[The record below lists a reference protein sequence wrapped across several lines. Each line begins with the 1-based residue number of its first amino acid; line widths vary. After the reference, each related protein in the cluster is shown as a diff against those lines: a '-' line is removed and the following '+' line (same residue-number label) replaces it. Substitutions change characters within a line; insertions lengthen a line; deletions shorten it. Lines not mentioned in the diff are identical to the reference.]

1 MKTVSIAQAKDRLT
15 ELLYE
20 AEDGRPVQVTR
31 RGKAVAVLMSE
42 SEYERLLGSARPDFA
57 AWSQGWRARQA
68 SGFEGVTGEEL
79 DRWAD
84 Y

>member
-1 MKTVSIAQAKDRLT
+1 MKTVSIAQARDSLA

-20 AEDGRPVQVTR
+20 AEEGRPVQVTR
-31 RGKAVAVLMSE
+31 RGKAVAVLLSE
-42 SEYERLLGSARPDFA
+42 TEYERLLGSARPDFA
-57 AWSQGWRARQA
+57 GWALAWRGRQNA
-68 SGFEGVTGEEL
+68 GFEGVTAEEL

>member
-1 MKTVSIAQAKDRLT
+1 MKTVSIAQARDSLA

-20 AEDGRPVQVTR
+20 AEEGRPVQVTR
-31 RGKAVAVLMSE
+31 RGKAVAVLLSE
-42 SEYERLLGSARPDFA
+42 TEYERLLGSARPDFA
-57 AWSQGWRARQA
+57 AWSQAWRGRQNA
-68 SGFEGVTGEEL
+68 GFEGVTAEEL